1 VCFSFEG
8 VLSAPIVDIYPGLR
22 SVKLYHEDESV
33 LNKKKQSVSFWM
45 FYIFLF
51 KKTCSCGCLVHY

>member
-1 VCFSFEG
+1 MCFSFEG

-33 LNKKKQSVSFWM
+33 LNKKNSRLVSGCFTY
-45 FYIFLF
+45 FSL
-51 KKTCSCGCLVHY
+51 KKHAAVVV